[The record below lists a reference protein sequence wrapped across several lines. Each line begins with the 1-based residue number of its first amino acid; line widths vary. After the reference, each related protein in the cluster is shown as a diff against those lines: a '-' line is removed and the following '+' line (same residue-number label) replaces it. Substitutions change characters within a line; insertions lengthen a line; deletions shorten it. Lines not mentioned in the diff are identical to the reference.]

1 MCEKNPCVRKQ
12 SLVTVSL
19 KLHNTG
25 KERKE
30 KRFECFTTPRAATK
44 EKATRSVIPL
54 NTPVEQLVG
63 HASLLK
69 MTTATTKTVRVA
81 NARNIKS
88 VLTNKKVRL
97 RGCMCRA
104 VICILGVGGGG
115 GGGLEKEK
123 KISFW
128 TRESGEGKFLCI

>member
-104 VICILGVGGGG
+104 VICIWGVG
-115 GGGLEKEK
+115 ERK
-123 KISFW
+123 KD
-128 TRESGEGKFLCI
+128 LVLD